1 MSINN
6 TIHIIGVSVKDPDIV
21 VDPPI
26 VTVAIYC
33 SEDYITEYCV

>member
-6 TIHIIGVSVKDPDIV
+6 TIHIIGFGLKEPAVIV
-21 VDPPI
+21 NPPI

-33 SEDYITEYCV
+33 SEDYITEYSV